1 MNYIEL
7 VNDTIQYIESNM
19 HRELS
24 LEKLASRHYIS
35 PTHFCRIFRAVT
47 NQTIKSYIL
56 GRRLTEAAIA
66 LKNTDRNVVDI
77 ALQYGFNSHEV
88 FTRNFIKLFHVNP
101 SRYRKENIYVSLIE
115 RMDIIER
122 DFRNKNNAIVVD
134 HYCRK
139 LKEIKLLGKEV
150 LIRHPEDPCE
160 MEELIHKVFDFT
172 EEYIYRGTARRVFSI
187 TRNDSS
193 DPSRKFS
200 FYGIAAEEHMGD
212 RSGLVERSIPES
224 KYAIFRYPGFMG
236 LIFGT
241 IFKDL
246 DKWLSVSRHKLN
258 KNAGIEYFELFSE
271 NYRHTRKFYLYVP
284 VL

>member
-1 MNYIEL
+1 MNYVEI
-7 VNDTIQYIESNM
+7 VNDTIQYIESNL

-88 FTRNFIKLFHVNP
+88 LTRNFIKLFHVNP
-101 SRYRKENIYVSLIE
+101 SRYRKENISVSLTE

-122 DFRNKNNAIVVD
+122 DFRNKNNALVVD

-160 MEELIHKVFDFT
+160 MEELIRNVFDFT
-172 EEYIYRGTARRVFSI
+172 EEYIYQGTAKRLFSV
-187 TRNDSS
+187 TRNDSIN
-193 DPSRKFS
+193 PSRKFS

-212 RSGLVERSIPES
+212 RSGLVEKSIPES

-241 IFKDL
+241 VFRDL
-246 DKWLSVSRHKLN
+246 DKWLSVSGHKLN
-258 KNAGIEYFELFSE
+258 NSADIEYFELFTEDYS
-271 NYRHTRKFYLYVP
+271 HARKFYLYVP